1 MKIVLLGSNGFI
13 GKNLVSLLS
22 NKFEIIPVNRQT
34 LDLLD
39 PLSVRNFLIEKK
51 VHTVINAAA
60 IMTDSNLLDDTR
72 NNLGIFLNFYHNHN
86 LFSKFINLA
95 SGAEYDRTLDINL
108 IKETEIFN
116 RLPKDSYGFGQ
127 NIKSRLSW
135 DRENFFNIRIFN
147 CFGIGEYSTRLFT
160 RFVNQGHIDISND
173 RYFDYFSLEDLHL
186 LVDHCITNDWSIK
199 DVNAVYEKKYKISEV
214 IEMFCNINSFEP
226 KFTILNEI
234 KNNYTGSAENLL
246 KLEIP
251 LTGLE
256 KGLAVY
262 KKKD

>member
-1 MKIVLLGSNGFI
+1 
-13 GKNLVSLLS
+13 
-22 NKFEIIPVNRQT
+22 
-34 LDLLD
+34 
-39 PLSVRNFLIEKK
+39 
-51 VHTVINAAA
+51 
-60 IMTDSNLLDDTR
+60 
-72 NNLGIFLNFYHNHN
+72 
-86 LFSKFINLA
+86 
-95 SGAEYDRTLDINL
+95 LDINL